1 MGITMKPVSEWG
13 AKYGRRAPAAA
24 PDYLAGVSNPSK
36 DWATET
42 AGAESSYN
50 QGVQEA
56 IGRSAF
62 GKGVKE
68 AGSGKWQEKARTLGG
83 QRYAGGVTAGVGD
96 YVKGVAPMAD
106 VLSRVS
112 LSPKG
117 PKGAAQNY
125 QRVTQV
131 GDALHSAK
139 AK

>member
-1 MGITMKPVSEWG
+1 MGITMKSVSDIA
-13 AKYGRRAPAAA
+13 AKFVRRAGAAG
-24 PDYLAGVSNPSK
+24 PDYQAGVQNPTK
-36 DWATET
+36 DWATE
-42 AGAESSYN
+42 AKGAEGSYN

-56 IGRSAF
+56 IGRGAF
-62 GKGVKE
+62 GKGVGE
-68 AGSGKWQEKARTLGG
+68 AGSGKWQEKAKTLGV
-83 QRYAGGVTAGVGD
+83 QRYPSGVGQAGPD
-96 YVKGVAPMAD
+96 FIKGFAPMAD